1 MKKSTFITTLTFSF
15 CLMMGSAMAQSETTS
30 ATYAEKLQSQIEL
43 TTEQIVKIDAA
54 YAEVLN
60 GLSPEKVADLETKMN
75 AKIKAIL
82 TSEQYQ
88 HLQEVAAEREKTNKM
103 SLDKARRNTVES
115 LPVVEKATAFEEE

>member
-1 MKKSTFITTLTFSF
+1 MKKATFITTLTFSF

-30 ATYAEKLQSQIEL
+30 ATYTEKLQSQIEL

-60 GLSPEKVADLETKMN
+60 GLSPEKVADLETKML
-75 AKIKAIL
+75 AKIKVIL
-82 TSEQYQ
+82 SNEQYNN
-88 HLQEVAAEREKTNKM
+88 LQEVASEREKTNKM